1 MRETID
7 EIHNLKYEE
16 HDKLNENAIDD
27 AIVFL
32 QQLLPGTKQ
41 PTVEVQFDGEIELY
55 WAKDYLELQ
64 VGFYGDGTYS
74 FYAKNNKLDDTISGD
89 NIPVNIISQRIVPYI
104 NPRKVFGLEGLST
117 EDMKRLDG
125 ISQLNDQ
132 SPTE

>member
-1 MRETID
+1 
-7 EIHNLKYEE
+7 
-16 HDKLNENAIDD
+16 
-27 AIVFL
+27 VFL

-104 NPRKVFGLEGLST
+104 NPRKVFGLEGLT
-117 EDMKRLDG
+117 DEDIKRLEG